1 MTLVIRITLSI
12 LTVATMITFTAD
24 ADAQIF
30 RRVRDNIRANYSP
43 QLPAG
48 PVQVVPVQVVPVQVA
63 PQPQRPGQLIRQ
75 PQRQYGQG
83 LTPYSRLTPDQRG
96 ALTAAQQ
103 SGRINAANP
112 NIQSDLVNVRVV
124 TYFDPRSGRTFQRR
138 FVSPVN
144 GGAADRSGSQ
154 QQLAGSNPPVAGPT
168 APQRRV
174 YDKIPKPAVVN
185 PRQQLTAPP
194 RQLTV
199 QPNIRPSVNVVQQPQ
214 FNIPQ
219 IRVEP
224 ARVEQVPTRIQQTP
238 VIAQQLPVLAGPQTI
253 ATNPVVAANPVV
265 ASPVYA
271 TPSIQS
277 PTVQV
282 EPAPSIAIAEEPTDA
297 GDEIVIDPAVE
308 PATATATSDAI
319 NIGSAGSVDAAK
331 SAFSVLETPDDGA
344 NADSS
349 DIIIDAATESSDFD
363 IEINS
368 ADEVEAFFGE

>member
-1 MTLVIRITLSI
+1 M
-12 LTVATMITFTAD
+12 
-24 ADAQIF
+24 
-30 RRVRDNIRANYSP
+30 
-43 QLPAG
+43 
-48 PVQVVPVQVVPVQVA
+48 
-63 PQPQRPGQLIRQ
+63 
-75 PQRQYGQG
+75 
-83 LTPYSRLTPDQRG
+83 
-96 ALTAAQQ
+96 
-103 SGRINAANP
+103 
-112 NIQSDLVNVRVV
+112 
-124 TYFDPRSGRTFQRR
+124 
-138 FVSPVN
+138 
-144 GGAADRSGSQ
+144 
-154 QQLAGSNPPVAGPT
+154 
-168 APQRRV
+168 
-174 YDKIPKPAVVN
+174 
-185 PRQQLTAPP
+185 
-194 RQLTV
+194 
-199 QPNIRPSVNVVQQPQ
+199 
-214 FNIPQ
+214 
-219 IRVEP
+219 
-224 ARVEQVPTRIQQTP
+224 
-238 VIAQQLPVLAGPQTI
+238 
-253 ATNPVVAANPVV
+253 